1 MKPCQVM
8 LIDDHQIIRE
18 GLRNILED
26 KPDYILVNEAS
37 SAEMAYELCSKHLP
51 DMLIID
57 LALPGTGGIELL
69 RRLKKR
75 WPKLKIM
82 VFSAYSNPQLV
93 KRAMEAGALS
103 YVTKSSA
110 RNSVIEA
117 IESTCQGQRFI
128 SPDLLHISDNRASG
142 SKQSPLQNLTVK
154 ELEIFRL
161 LTMGHSSKEIALRMF
176 ISDKTVSN
184 NISIIKKKLG
194 ASSTLDLVHL
204 AISEGLLVNESLL
217 FDNS

>member
-26 KPDYILVNEAS
+26 KPDYIIIAETD
-37 SAEMAYELCSKHLP
+37 SAEKAYELCNKHLP

-69 RRLKKR
+69 RRLKKK
-75 WPKLKIM
+75 WPTLKIM
-82 VFSAYSNPQLV
+82 VFSAYSNHQLV

-110 RNSVIEA
+110 RNSVMEA
-117 IESTCQGQRFI
+117 IESTCQGHHFI
-128 SPDLLHISDNRASG
+128 SPDLLNISDTRASG

-204 AISEGLLVNESLL
+204 AIREGLLVSESLL
-217 FDNS
+217 FDDS